1 MSISGAFNSCEGQW
15 YEAKDGELKLA
26 KEHLET
32 LSVLRSST
40 DSCEYSIIGR
50 GPNVHLL
57 FYLTNSIAYN
67 GVECPGRL
75 TILEV
80 SGLNST
86 ERVVSGKDQY
96 LLTRHSMEAE
106 FCHFIVFVVDRQR
119 L

>member
-1 MSISGAFNSCEGQW
+1 MSISGAFDSCEGQW
-15 YEAKDGELKLA
+15 HGAKDGELKLA

-40 DSCEYSIIGR
+40 DSCEYRIIGR
-50 GPNVHLL
+50 GPSVHLL

-67 GVECPGRL
+67 GDECPGRL

-80 SGLNST
+80 PGLNST

-96 LLTRHSMEAE
+96 LFTLLSMGAE
-106 FCHFIVFVVDRQR
+106 FYHFIVFMVD
-119 L
+119 